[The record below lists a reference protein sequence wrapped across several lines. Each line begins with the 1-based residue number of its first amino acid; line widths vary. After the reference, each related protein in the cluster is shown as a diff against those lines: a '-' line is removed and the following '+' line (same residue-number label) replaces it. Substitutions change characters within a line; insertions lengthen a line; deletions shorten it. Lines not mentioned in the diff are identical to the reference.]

1 MEGSLMKL
9 DTIFLKLTALILAQQ
24 LIAVFKQNITRWIIK
39 TFFTTGE
46 LPIGKWYT
54 WEFIN
59 TLNMSRVFGL
69 VAIASFTLIT
79 FPLGIWIA
87 SYKLNQSYPI
97 IRIITGSV
105 LMVSFPF
112 NLYIMS
118 QKIQEMPLNQD
129 TLIGAGII
137 ELSYLILVVG
147 SWYMYKGANQV

>member
-1 MEGSLMKL
+1 M
-9 DTIFLKLTALILAQQ
+9 
-24 LIAVFKQNITRWIIK
+24 
-39 TFFTTGE
+39 
-46 LPIGKWYT
+46 
-54 WEFIN
+54 
-59 TLNMSRVFGL
+59 NMSRIFGL

-118 QKIQEMPLNQD
+118 QKIQEMPLNRD

-137 ELSYLILVVG
+137 ELSYLILVIG
-147 SWYMYKGANQV
+147 SWYMYKGANTSV

>member
-1 MEGSLMKL
+1 MKV
-9 DTIFLKLTALILAQQ
+9 DTIFIKLTALILLQQ
-24 LIAVFKQNITRWIIK
+24 LIAVFKTNITRWIIK
-39 TFFTTGE
+39 TFFTAGE
-46 LPIGKWYT
+46 LPLGKWYT
-54 WEFIN
+54 WEFISAMN
-59 TLNMSRVFGL
+59 ASRVFGL

-87 SYKLNQSYPI
+87 SYKLNRSYPI

-118 QKIQEMPLNQD
+118 QKIQEMPLNRD

-137 ELSYLILVVG
+137 ELSYLILVIG
-147 SWYMYKGANQV
+147 SWYMYKGANLIE